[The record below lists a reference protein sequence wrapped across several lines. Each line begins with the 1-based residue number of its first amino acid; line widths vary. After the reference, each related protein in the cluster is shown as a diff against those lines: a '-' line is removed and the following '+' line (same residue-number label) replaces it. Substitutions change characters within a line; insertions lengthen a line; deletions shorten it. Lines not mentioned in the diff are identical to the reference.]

1 VPPGEN
7 VLTAALAAGIAIPH
21 SCRAGRCAS
30 CKSRLVSGQIE
41 YPPEYAGGAPPGIT
55 AAEIARGE
63 VLLCQAQPRSELF
76 IETRR
81 IPVRASNAAM
91 CELVAIEKLSL
102 GALLLRLR
110 FIDLS
115 LPARPGQFVDVRN
128 HAGDA
133 ERLPVV
139 GASAGILEVESP
151 DDANPLHQWL
161 AGHAATGS
169 QLRVSGPFD
178 RLR

>member
-1 VPPGEN
+1 
-7 VLTAALAAGIAIPH
+7 
-21 SCRAGRCAS
+21 
-30 CKSRLVSGQIE
+30 
-41 YPPEYAGGAPPGIT
+41 
-55 AAEIARGE
+55 
-63 VLLCQAQPRSELF
+63 
-76 IETRR
+76 
-81 IPVRASNAAM
+81 M
-91 CELVAIEKLSL
+91 
-102 GALLLRLR
+102 
-110 FIDLS
+110 DLS

-151 DDANPLHQWL
+151 VDGNPLHQWL
-161 AGHAATGS
+161 AEHAMTGS